1 MIKLFCSSPAHQGLA
16 QDTHEKRCIN
26 TMLKWSHSYQH
37 ICIAAVSH
45 QAEIT
50 WSNPCPEDYRLSKQR
65 LKRFYAESMAL

>member
-16 QDTHEKRCIN
+16 QDTHEKRYIN

-50 WSNPCPEDYRLSKQR
+50 CSNLCPEDWLSKQR
-65 LKRFYAESMAL
+65 LKTFYAGSMAL